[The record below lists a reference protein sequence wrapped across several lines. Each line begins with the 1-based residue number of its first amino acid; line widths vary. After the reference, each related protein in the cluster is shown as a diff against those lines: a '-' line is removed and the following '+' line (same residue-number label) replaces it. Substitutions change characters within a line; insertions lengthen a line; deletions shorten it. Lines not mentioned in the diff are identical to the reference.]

1 MKNIYSFII
10 YCIICLIALNYRISY
25 PENKSEQ
32 AFKVTTWDALG
43 YYVYLPGIFIYHDY
57 TQFAWLPAIDSTYA
71 VSGGTIYQVNK
82 IENGN
87 YVTKY
92 LGGIAILE
100 MPFFLIGHII
110 AINSHYAADGFS
122 PPYQYSI
129 SFGILIYFLLGLF
142 ILRNILLRYYSDLT
156 TSITLLLIALATNA
170 IQYAAIDS
178 AQSHIPIFFLY
189 ALVIYSTI
197 KWHQKPTIFFASLTG
212 FIIGL
217 ATISRPTEAI
227 MFLIPLLWNT
237 QTKEQAREK
246 WALLKNNRLHL
257 WCIILFGI
265 IGILPQ
271 LIYWKIASG
280 HFIYDVGSKWTFLNP
295 FFRVLFGFEKGWF
308 IYTPVTIFF
317 IMGLFFVKKYPFKKS
332 VIYFCIL
339 NIWIIISWFDW
350 RYGGSYSTRAL
361 VQSYPVFALA
371 LGAFID
377 YVSSKKWRYIF
388 YLTGIYLIYV
398 NLFQIWQYNHAILHY
413 NGMNRLYYSKVYLN
427 PNPAPLVISL
437 LENPEWLDDES
448 EFKQE
453 VIFKMDTALNLNFN
467 NDSMVIIADLNPG
480 IHNPEPD
487 VSTKWLKIESSV
499 KIINGESARLYSELI
514 QEDSIKR
521 NSINLFNPRMKSAA
535 VNDYAFY
542 VNIPEYYKQSRIKLF
557 LTSTNRFE
565 CIVEK
570 TKITLYQNGADE
582 FK

>member
-1 MKNIYSFII
+1 MKNIYSLIFC
-10 YCIICLIALNYRISY
+10 CIISVIAINYRFSY
-25 PENKSEQ
+25 PENKAEHPL
-32 AFKVTTWDALG
+32 KVTTWDALG
-43 YYVYLPGIFIYHDY
+43 YYVYLPGIFIYHDF
-57 TQFAWLPAIDSTYA
+57 TQFEWLPAIDSKYS
-71 VSGGTIYQVNK
+71 VSGGVIYQVNK

-100 MPFFLIGHII
+100 MPFFLIGHFI

-129 SFGILIYFLLGLF
+129 SFGILIYFLMGLF

-156 TSITLLLIALATNA
+156 TSITLLLIALASNA

-189 ALVIYSTI
+189 ALVIYTTI
-197 KWHQKPTIFFASLTG
+197 RWHQKPTLFLASLTG

-227 MFLIPLLWNT
+227 MLLIPLLWNT
-237 QTKEQAREK
+237 HTKEQAREK

-257 WCIILFGI
+257 LCIILFGI

-317 IMGLFFVKKYPFKKS
+317 ITGLFFVKNYPFKKS
-332 VIYFCIL
+332 VIYFCVF

-371 LGAFID
+371 LGALIE
-377 YVSSKKWRYIF
+377 YVNTRKWRYVM
-388 YLTGIYLIYV
+388 YLAGIYLISV
-398 NLFQIWQYNHAILHY
+398 NLFQIWQYNHGLLHY

-427 PNPAPLVISL
+427 PNPAPLVVSL
-437 LENPEWLDDES
+437 LDNPEWLRDES
-448 EFKQE
+448 DYKQD
-453 VIFKMDTALNLNFN
+453 IILQMDTPITIAFTG
-467 NDSMVIIADLNPG
+467 DSTTLIADM
-480 IHNPEPD
+480 IPEINNTGTD
-487 VSTKWLKIESSV
+487 ISRKWLKIESSI
-499 KIINGESARLYSELI
+499 KIINAETACLYSELI
-514 QEDSIKR
+514 HGDSIKR
-521 NSINLFNPRMKSAA
+521 NSIGLFNSIMKSSA

-542 VNIPEYYKQSRIKLF
+542 VLIPEYFKQGRIKLF
-557 LTSTNRFE
+557 LSSTKKFE
-565 CIVEK
+565 AIVEK
-570 TKITLYQNGADE
+570 VKITSYQN
-582 FK
+582 